1 MGHNPV
7 VTVQLRSCSMKAATD
22 DINEWVWL
30 YSNKILLAKN
40 RQHANCQSLLTP
52 ALGLCWHT
60 ENKKVILTLF
70 LLHAFPTL
78 MPLPL

>member
-1 MGHNPV
+1 
-7 VTVQLRSCSMKAATD
+7 MKAATD